1 MWKVTW
7 ATSGSLKA
15 KPDMKLPQAC
25 CLKKHRLSMTTESQ
39 LTSTN
44 REKAPT
50 QAWSLLRT
58 DHSSQERLE
67 RMRDI
72 MGRHAGEVISP
83 GKTK

>member
-1 MWKVTW
+1 
-7 ATSGSLKA
+7 
-15 KPDMKLPQAC
+15 
-25 CLKKHRLSMTTESQ
+25 MTTESQ
-39 LTSTN
+39 LISTN

-58 DHSSQERLE
+58 DYSSQERLE